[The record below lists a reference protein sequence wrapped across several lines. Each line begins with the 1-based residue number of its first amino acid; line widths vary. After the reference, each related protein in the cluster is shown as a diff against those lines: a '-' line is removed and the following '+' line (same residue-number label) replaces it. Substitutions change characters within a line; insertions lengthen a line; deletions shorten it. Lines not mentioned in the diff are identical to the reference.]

1 MSTKNIVCFCT
12 ELERFYF
19 SPIMLL
25 DYNYSTG
32 DYQNVY
38 VFIGHN
44 DAGYN
49 NANSITNITAE
60 SMRQTLNDI
69 IFMKKINL
77 NDISVVI
84 ERIDWKANT
93 FYDRYD
99 SDTMLADFDDNG
111 KLRKKFYV
119 RNKFDQVF
127 KCLWNNVN
135 SSNTFNIDSIQTTS
149 NYTTISHNGGTFSVG
164 DLISIQNVNPKEY
177 NGTYKILSA
186 SLGSVV
192 VGFDSVDSRS
202 ISTTIPYI
210 NGGTIKKTILST
222 QEPLLDFGT
231 FDSENIVE
239 TSDGYKWKYIYT
251 LEKSTKLKFF
261 DNDWMPVLVST
272 DYPNPKNTKY
282 GFGSIDTIDVVNS
295 GDGFQDGTGTVFV
308 NIDGDGSDAAA
319 DCLVVGGKIQSITV
333 RNPGKNYTRATITL
347 IPLNGSGANAE
358 IHYTISPIGGH
369 GISPIRDFFARNI
382 MVVGSIIEDESGQLP
397 GDLHFNQ
404 VGIIYNPYVETDL
417 QNHATNST
425 ISRLI
430 SLSVTSG
437 ETKYIPGEVVNQVD
451 TAGNITY
458 VGKVISFDNINNF
471 LRVINRE
478 GAIKPNIEIVGQT
491 SGAIRIITSS
501 ANTISQQTLYTPYS
515 GNMFYLEN
523 REISEKSEKGIELV
537 KILLNYR
544 Q

>member
-25 DYNYSTG
+25 GNNYSTTN
-32 DYQNVY
+32 YQNVY

-44 DAGYN
+44 DAGYD
-49 NANSITNITAE
+49 NANNVTTITVD

-84 ERIDWKANT
+84 ERIDWKTNT

-99 SDTMLADFDDNG
+99 SDTTLSDFDDNG
-111 KLRKKFYV
+111 KLRKKFYI

-127 KCLWNNVN
+127 KCLWNNIN
-135 SSNTFNIDSIQTTS
+135 SSNTFNINSIQSTS
-149 NYTTISHNGGTFSVG
+149 NYTTILHNGGTFSVG
-164 DLISIQNVNPKEY
+164 GLVTLQNVNPKEY
-177 NGTYKILSA
+177 NGTYKVINS

-192 VGFDSVDSRS
+192 VDFNSVDPRAV
-202 ISTTIPYI
+202 STSVPYI
-210 NGGTIKKTILST
+210 NGGTIKNTILST
-222 QEPLLDFGT
+222 QEPMLDFGT

-251 LEKSTKLKFF
+251 LEKSSKLKFF
-261 DNDWMPVLVST
+261 DNDWMPVLVT
-272 DYPNPKNTKY
+272 TEFPNPKISPY
-282 GFGSIDTIDVVNS
+282 GFGSIDTIDIVNP
-295 GDGFQDGTGTVFV
+295 GDGYQDGTGTVFV
-308 NIDGDGSDAAA
+308 NIDGDGEGASA
-319 DCLVVGGKIQSITV
+319 DCLVVGGKIQNITI

-347 IPLNGSGANAE
+347 IPLNGSGANSE

-369 GISPIRDFFARNI
+369 GINPIRDFFARNI
-382 MVVGSIIEDESGQLP
+382 MVVGTINENENGQLP
-397 GDLHFNQ
+397 GDLQFNQ
-404 VGIIYNPYVETDL
+404 VGIMYNPYVETDTK
-417 QNHATNST
+417 NHATNSS

-430 SLSVTSG
+430 VLTVTSG
-437 ETKYIPGEVVNQVD
+437 DTKYIPGELVTQTD
-451 TAGNITY
+451 SAGNVTY
-458 VGKVISFDNINNF
+458 VGKVISFDNTNNF

-478 GAIKPNIEIVGQT
+478 GTLLSNIEISGKT
-491 SGAIRIITSS
+491 SGAVRIITTS
-501 ANTISQQTLYTPYS
+501 ANTIAQQVIYTPYS